1 VHPIIRRCEFAP
13 NWRISARMTLNVHRA
28 TRARGAE
35 TPRIA
40 VNQPT
45 GAYGWTPPVSGA
57 IADCLTF
64 AGQII
69 ESGTIS
75 FPLAHARG
83 QRPGETGSAA
93 G

>member
-1 VHPIIRRCEFAP
+1 
-13 NWRISARMTLNVHRA
+13 
-28 TRARGAE
+28 
-35 TPRIA
+35 
-40 VNQPT
+40 
-45 GAYGWTPPVSGA
+45 VSGA

-83 QRPGETGSAA
+83 QRPAKQA
-93 G
+93 RQRADCK